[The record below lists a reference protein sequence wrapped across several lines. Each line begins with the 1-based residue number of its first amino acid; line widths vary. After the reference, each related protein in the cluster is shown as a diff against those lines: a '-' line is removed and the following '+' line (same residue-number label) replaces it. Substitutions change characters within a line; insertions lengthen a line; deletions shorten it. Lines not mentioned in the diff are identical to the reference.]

1 MILKHKSLYKFD
13 FYYKADTQPFDPQDK
28 RAEQDLSGSLLL
40 HCSLLRH
47 RKNGILTSAA
57 FSFHGDK
64 IEHNPQPV
72 ANHCA
77 VEIFGRK
84 CF

>member
-1 MILKHKSLYKFD
+1 MILKHKSLYKFY
-13 FYYKADTQPFDPQDK
+13 FCYKADTQPFAPQDK
-28 RAEQDLSGSLLL
+28 RVEQDLSGSLLL
-40 HCSLLRH
+40 HCTLLKH
-47 RKNGILTSAA
+47 CKNGILTSAA
-57 FSFHGDK
+57 FSFHCDK
-64 IEHNPQPV
+64 IEHHPQAV